1 MVWDVFP
8 VRNSKNW
15 QNLNR
20 KLPENVFLE
29 KLSFGACKLVHVIS
43 YFSKKNFDRFT
54 KKYDI
59 LLVYFYSPPSTP
71 GEEKNWELTESMLEL
86 AAQITEREGVAFG
99 VVDLCKFWPFFDAL
113 DDNIYRGCHIRLY
126 HLVIC

>member
-1 MVWDVFP
+1 M
-8 VRNSKNW
+8 
-15 QNLNR
+15 
-20 KLPENVFLE
+20 
-29 KLSFGACKLVHVIS
+29 SFGPQNFVTLNF

-99 VVDLCKFWPFFDAL
+99 VVDLCKFWSFFDAL
-113 DDNIYRGCHIRLY
+113 DDKKTAI
-126 HLVIC
+126 